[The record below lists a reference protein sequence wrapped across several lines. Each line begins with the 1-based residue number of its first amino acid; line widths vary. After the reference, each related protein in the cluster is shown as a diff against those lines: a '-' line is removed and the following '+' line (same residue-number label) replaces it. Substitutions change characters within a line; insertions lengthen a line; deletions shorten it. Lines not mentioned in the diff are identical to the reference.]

1 MTTRFIPA
9 AGDAAQP
16 AGEQNLDELRTALL
30 EQRQFRIEQLRELD
44 LLSNTEHPAD
54 ASLEEVTTAL
64 RTAARTALAEV
75 DAALGRMEIG
85 EYGICQDCG
94 ADIALARLEIVPMT
108 ARCMPCQR
116 LSETEAPDADADP
129 V

>member
-1 MTTRFIPA
+1 MRFIPA
-9 AGDAAQP
+9 PGDAAQP
-16 AGEQNLDELRTALL
+16 AGEQNLDYLRTALL

-44 LLSNTEHPAD
+44 AASSTEHPAD
-54 ASLEEVTTAL
+54 ATLEEVTAAL

-94 ADIALARLEIVPMT
+94 ADIALARLEIVPM
-108 ARCMPCQR
+108 AALCMPCQR
-116 LSETEAPDADADP
+116 VSETGQPAADTAPA
-129 V
+129 

>member
-9 AGDAAQP
+9 QGDAAQP
-16 AGEQNLDELRTALL
+16 AGEHNLEYLRTALL

-44 LLSNTEHPAD
+44 ATSTGGQLADLSL
-54 ASLEEVTTAL
+54 SEVSAAL
-64 RTAARTALAEV
+64 RAAARSALAEV
-75 DAALGRMEIG
+75 DAALGRMQIG

-108 ARCMPCQR
+108 ALCMPCQR
-116 LSETEAPDADADP
+116 QSETGPSEVDGGPA
-129 V
+129 

>member
-9 AGDAAQP
+9 PGDAAQP
-16 AGEQNLDELRTALL
+16 AGEQNLDYLRTALL

-44 LLSNTEHPAD
+44 ALGSTEQPAD
-54 ASLEEVTTAL
+54 ATLAEVTATL

-116 LSETEAPDADADP
+116 LGETGQPDATPA
-129 V
+129 

>member
-9 AGDAAQP
+9 PGDAAQP
-16 AGEQNLDELRTALL
+16 AGEHNLADLRTALL

-44 LLSNTEHPAD
+44 AVSSIEHPAD
-54 ASLEEVTTAL
+54 ATLEEVTAAL
-64 RTAARTALAEV
+64 RAAARTALAEV

-116 LSETEAPDADADP
+116 LSEAEPPDVDAAPA
-129 V
+129 

>member
-1 MTTRFIPA
+1 M
-9 AGDAAQP
+9 
-16 AGEQNLDELRTALL
+16 
-30 EQRQFRIEQLRELD
+30 
-44 LLSNTEHPAD
+44 
-54 ASLEEVTTAL
+54 
-64 RTAARTALAEV
+64 

-116 LSETEAPDADADP
+116 VSETGQPAADAAP
-129 V
+129 A

>member
-9 AGDAAQP
+9 PGDAAQP
-16 AGEQNLDELRTALL
+16 AGEQNWDELRTALL

-44 LLSNTEHPAD
+44 TVSSTEHPAD
-54 ASLEEVTTAL
+54 ATLEEVTATL

-116 LSETEAPDADADP
+116 LSETEAPDVDP

>member
-9 AGDAAQP
+9 PGDAAQP
-16 AGEQNLDELRTALL
+16 AGEHNWDELRTALL

-44 LLSNTEHPAD
+44 IVSSTEHPAD
-54 ASLEEVTTAL
+54 ATLEEVTATL

-75 DAALGRMEIG
+75 DAALGRMAIG

-116 LSETEAPDADADP
+116 LSETEAPDADP

>member
-1 MTTRFIPA
+1 MATTVASA
-9 AGDAAQP
+9 AGAGAAGGFCANA
-16 AGEQNLDELRTALL
+16 AGVARHTRTSA
-30 EQRQFRIEQLRELD
+30 RRAALRELD
-44 LLSNTEHPAD
+44 IVSNTEHPTD
-54 ASLEEVTTAL
+54 ATLEEVTAAL

-116 LSETEAPDADADP
+116 LNEAGAPDADAEP
-129 V
+129 A